1 VKKVPQ
7 IEPKFPSWEMLM
19 QLLAARG
26 LLADEK
32 LGPPLLGLWSLHG
45 QQVIVPLGGL
55 MVPAELGDSSLENLL
70 LLQKVMKMRSPLGWV
85 IQPWVDLLVEPP
97 ERPQDVLPWLLL
109 QMSG

>member
-1 VKKVPQ
+1 M
-7 IEPKFPSWEMLM
+7 ELKFPSWELLI

-32 LGPPLLGLWSLHG
+32 LGPPLLGVWSLHG

-85 IQPWVDLLVEPP
+85 IQPWVDLLVEPLGH
-97 ERPQDVLPWLLL
+97 PQDVLPWLLL
-109 QMSG
+109 QMSD